1 MLGCCAPAA
10 SWLYREANNEKN
22 RKLDPQHEHLGV
34 EDGWRESS
42 RRDSSSTSARA
53 VSLPTASRQAREP
66 ARMVEWSAVSSNLLA
81 IAPMHPTLVCHV
93 FHSEGRVHAD

>member
-34 EDGWRESS
+34 EDGWRESG
-42 RRDSSSTSARA
+42 R
-53 VSLPTASRQAREP
+53 PE
-66 ARMVEWSAVSSNLLA
+66 LLA
-81 IAPMHPTLVCHV
+81 A
-93 FHSEGRVHAD
+93 